1 MTVYN
6 INLGIGWASSGVEY
20 AQAYRAQ
27 LLRNIHQPAKFVFM
41 DMILA
46 DNIQHLT
53 ENIGFKNDEIIWL
66 YSHFT
71 DIKIAPTTYTIDQV
85 LAGFA
90 GKPTREEVDGKIKRF
105 FYEDQDNFLTCYLRS
120 ENSPYVERCEYV
132 SRGILVR
139 KDYFSYA
146 RYCTEYFIPKN
157 NQANL
162 IERRFYNEDGTV
174 AYSMQMADGREIYRF
189 PDRYLVGRQELIRY
203 FMQTLQL
210 TKQDLVILDR
220 ETNIGQPIFEEAQKA
235 RLGVVVH
242 AEHFSANNVD
252 DQYILWNN
260 YYEYQ
265 FTNADKVDFFIV
277 ATDRQKEILAEQF
290 AQYTNHQPA
299 IYTIP
304 VGSLASLPQNKNRT
318 PFSMIPASRLA
329 TEKHIDW
336 LVRAVVRA
344 KKELPELSFDIYG
357 KGGEE
362 GKLRS
367 LIDELGATDY
377 IHLKGHAN
385 LEEIYKNYEV
395 YLSASTSEGF
405 GLTLMEAIG
414 SGLPIIGFDVPY
426 GNQTFVTEGKNGY
439 LIPPSADQ
447 VVDHIA
453 SAFAEK
459 IIQLYKKDDL
469 ASMRQASY
477 ARAEDF
483 LTSRVEEAWTQLIEE
498 VTHAERI

>member
-20 AQAYRAQ
+20 AQAYRAK
-27 LLRNIHQPAKFVFM
+27 LLRNIQQPAKFVFM

-66 YSHFT
+66 YTHFT
-71 DIKIAPTTYTIDQV
+71 DIKIAPTTYTVDQV
-85 LAGFA
+85 LAGFD
-90 GKPTREEVDGKIKRF
+90 GRPTREEKDGKVKRF
-105 FYEDQDNFLTCYLRS
+105 FYENQDSFLTCYLRS
-120 ENSPYVERCEYV
+120 QDSPYVERCEYV

-139 KDYFSYA
+139 KDYFSYT

-162 IERRFYNEDGTV
+162 IERRFYNEDGSV

-189 PDRYLVGRQELIRY
+189 PDRYLLGRQELIRY
-203 FMQTLQL
+203 FMQSLNL
-210 TKQDLVILDR
+210 TKQDIVILDR

-242 AEHFSANNVD
+242 AEHYSVNSTD
-252 DQYILWNN
+252 EQYILWNN
-260 YYEYQ
+260 YYDYQ

-277 ATDRQKEILAEQF
+277 ATDRQKEVLAAQF
-290 AQYTNHQPA
+290 EKYTNHSPA

-304 VGSLASLPQNKNRT
+304 VGSLASLPSTDQRK
-318 PFSMIPASRLA
+318 PFSMITASRLA

-344 KKELPELSFDIYG
+344 KEEIPELSFDIYG

-367 LIDELGATDY
+367 LIEELGAGDY
-377 IHLKGHAN
+377 IHLKGHAD
-385 LEEIYKNYEV
+385 LAEIYKNYEV

-426 GNQTFVTEGKNGY
+426 GNQTFVKEGENGY
-439 LIPPSADQ
+439 LIPNLADQ
-447 VVDHIA
+447 VVDRIA
-453 SAFAEK
+453 SSFADK
-459 IIQLYKKDDL
+459 IINIYKNQDIEAL
-469 ASMRQASY
+469 RQASY

-483 LTSRVEEAWTQLIEE
+483 LTSRVEEAWSQLIEE
-498 VTHAERI
+498 VTHVEFI

>member
-20 AQAYRAQ
+20 AQAYRAK
-27 LLRNIHQPAKFVFM
+27 LLRQIQEPAKFIFM

-53 ENIGFKNDEIIWL
+53 ENIGFKDHEIIWL
-66 YSHFT
+66 YTHFT
-71 DIKIAPTTYTIDQV
+71 DIKIAPTTYTVEQV

-90 GKPTREEVDGKIKRF
+90 GSPTREETMGKVKRY
-105 FYEDQDNFLTCYLRS
+105 FYEDQDSFLTCYFRD
-120 ENSPYVERCEYV
+120 EKSPYVERCEYV

-139 KDYFSYA
+139 KDYFSYT

-157 NQANL
+157 NQAHL
-162 IERRFYNEDGTV
+162 IERRFYNEDGSV
-174 AYSMQMADGREIYRF
+174 AYQMQVADGQEIYRF
-189 PDRYLVGRQELIRY
+189 PDLYLLGRQELIRY
-203 FMQTLQL
+203 FMQTLNL

-220 ETNIGQPIFEEAQKA
+220 ETDIGQPIFEEAQKA

-242 AEHFSANNVD
+242 AEHYSVNSTD

-260 YYEYQ
+260 YYDYQ

-277 ATDRQKEILAEQF
+277 ATDRQKEILAAQF
-290 AQYTNHQPA
+290 AKYTQHSPA

-304 VGSLASLPQNKNRT
+304 VGSLASLPQNDSRK
-318 PFSMIPASRLA
+318 PFSLMTASRLA

-336 LVRAVVRA
+336 LVRAVVEA
-344 KKELPELSFDIYG
+344 KKELPALSFDIYG

-362 GKLRS
+362 EKLRS
-367 LIDELGATDY
+367 LIEELGATDY
-377 IHLKGHAN
+377 IQLKGHMDLTA
-385 LEEIYKNYEV
+385 IYKDYEV

-426 GNQTFVTEGKNGY
+426 GNQNFVRDGENGY
-439 LIPPSADQ
+439 LLPTEPDQ
-447 VVDHIA
+447 VVDRIA
-453 SAFAEK
+453 RSFAEM
-459 IIQLYKKDDL
+459 IRLLYQSIKM

-483 LTSRVEEAWTQLIEE
+483 LTSKVEKAWSQLIEE
-498 VTHAERI
+498 VTHA

>member
-1 MTVYN
+1 
-6 INLGIGWASSGVEY
+6 
-20 AQAYRAQ
+20 
-27 LLRNIHQPAKFVFM
+27 
-41 DMILA
+41 
-46 DNIQHLT
+46 
-53 ENIGFKNDEIIWL
+53 
-66 YSHFT
+66 
-71 DIKIAPTTYTIDQV
+71 
-85 LAGFA
+85 
-90 GKPTREEVDGKIKRF
+90 
-105 FYEDQDNFLTCYLRS
+105 
-120 ENSPYVERCEYV
+120 
-132 SRGILVR
+132 
-139 KDYFSYA
+139 
-146 RYCTEYFIPKN
+146 
-157 NQANL
+157 
-162 IERRFYNEDGTV
+162 
-174 AYSMQMADGREIYRF
+174 
-189 PDRYLVGRQELIRY
+189 
-203 FMQTLQL
+203 MQTLQL

-235 RLGVVVH
+235 CLGVVVH

-290 AQYTNHQPA
+290 TKYTNHQPA

-304 VGSLASLPQNKNRT
+304 VGSLASLPQNENRT
-318 PFSMIPASRLA
+318 PFSMITASRLA

-367 LIDELGATDY
+367 LIDELGAADY

-447 VVDHIA
+447 VVDQIT

-459 IIQLYKKDDL
+459 MIQLYKKDDL

-483 LTSRVEEAWTQLIEE
+483 LTSRVEEAWAQLIEE

>member
-1 MTVYN
+1 MTIYN

-20 AQAYRAQ
+20 AQAYRAK
-27 LLRNIHQPAKFVFM
+27 LLRNIKEPAKFIFM

-53 ENIGFKNDEIIWL
+53 DNIGFKDDEIIWL
-66 YSHFT
+66 YTHFT
-71 DIKIAPTTYTIDQV
+71 DLKIAPTTYRVSQV
-85 LAGFA
+85 LSGFD
-90 GKPTREEVDGKIKRF
+90 GNPSREETEGKIRRF
-105 FYEDQDNFLTCYLRS
+105 FYEEQDSFLTCYLRN
-120 ENSPYVERCEYV
+120 ENSPFVERCEYV

-139 KDYFSYA
+139 KDYFSYT
-146 RYCTEYFIPKN
+146 RYCTEFFIPKN
-157 NQANL
+157 NQATL
-162 IERRFYNEDGTV
+162 IERRFYNENGSV
-174 AYSMQMADGREIYRF
+174 AYSMQMADGREVFRF
-189 PDRYLVGRQELIRY
+189 PDRFLVGRQELIRY
-203 FMQTLQL
+203 FMQTLNL

-242 AEHFSANNVD
+242 AEHYSANSTD

-260 YYEYQ
+260 YYDYQ

-277 ATDRQKEILAEQF
+277 ATDRQKEVLANQF
-290 AQYTNHQPA
+290 AKYTDHVPS
-299 IYTIP
+299 IYSIP
-304 VGSLASLPQNKNRT
+304 VGSLASLSHSDQRK
-318 PFSMIPASRLA
+318 PFSMITASRLA

-336 LVRAVVRA
+336 LVRSVVRA
-344 KKELPELSFDIYG
+344 KREIPELSFDIYG

-362 GKLRS
+362 GKLLS
-367 LIDELGATDY
+367 LIDDLGASDY
-377 IHLKGHAN
+377 IQLKGHAD
-385 LEEIYKNYEV
+385 LAEVYKNYEV

-426 GNQTFVTEGKNGY
+426 GNQTFVSQGENGY
-439 LIPPSADQ
+439 LLENSADQ
-447 VVDHIA
+447 VVERITA
-453 SAFAEK
+453 SFAEK
-459 IIQLYKKDDL
+459 IVKLYQNKELD
-469 ASMRQASY
+469 SMRQASY

-498 VTHAERI
+498 VTHAEFV